1 MIRVGFVMNFD
12 GSWVGGA
19 NYVSNL
25 LHAVNQIPARRIE
38 PVMIVP
44 PDTSADAL
52 KALPPWPVLRTTLA
66 DPQQRVPTLA
76 RKLAERGLGCD
87 FLMQRFLR
95 AHRVDLLSHS
105 DQLGPRASVP
115 VIGWLPDF
123 QHRRMPEFFEPAE
136 VASRERGYG
145 RIARNCRTVVLSS
158 ADAQRDLAAFEPA
171 ALANS
176 HVLRFVAGFAA
187 GAIQPTD
194 EATLRSKYQLAGPYF
209 HLPNQFWAH
218 KNHQVVIDALA
229 LLKRQGQPV
238 QVVCTGQT
246 KDRRKPRY
254 FDTLM
259 QHATRSGV
267 AEHFRVLGLVP
278 YEDLAGLMHHA
289 TALINPSLFE
299 GWSTSVEE
307 SKSLGLRIVLSD
319 IAVHR
324 EQAPERGVYFP
335 PQDAQALADA
345 LAGLQAVAEPAEEQ
359 GHRDQARAR
368 LPQRFL
374 TFGTQYQQIVLETA
388 ERGP

>member
-25 LHAVNQIPARRIE
+25 LHAVSQVPERRIE

-44 PDTSADAL
+44 PHTSAESL
-52 KALPPWPVLRTTLA
+52 KALPPWPVLRTPLA

-87 FLMQRFLR
+87 FLMQRWLR
-95 AHRVDLLSHS
+95 ANRIDVLSHS
-105 DQLGPRASVP
+105 DQLGPKAGVP
-115 VIGWLPDF
+115 VIGWLADF

-136 VASRERGYG
+136 IAARERGYG

-171 ALANS
+171 AVAHS
-176 HVLRFVAGFAA
+176 RVLRFVAGFAA
-187 GAIQPTD
+187 GAIEPTD
-194 EATLRSKYQLAGPYF
+194 PATLRSKYQLAGPYF

-229 LLKRQGQPV
+229 LLKRQGRPV

-259 QHATRSGV
+259 QRAADSGV
-267 AEHFRVLGLVP
+267 VEHFRVLGLVP

-289 TALINPSLFE
+289 AALINPSLFE
-299 GWSTSVEE
+299 GWSTTVEE

-324 EQAPERGVYFP
+324 EQAPERGVFFA

-345 LAGLQAVAEPAEEQ
+345 LGALQATADPAEELA
-359 GHRDQARAR
+359 HRAQARAS
-368 LPQRFL
+368 LPQRFVA
-374 TFGTQYQQIVLETA
+374 FGTAYQQIVLDTVQ
-388 ERGP
+388 RG